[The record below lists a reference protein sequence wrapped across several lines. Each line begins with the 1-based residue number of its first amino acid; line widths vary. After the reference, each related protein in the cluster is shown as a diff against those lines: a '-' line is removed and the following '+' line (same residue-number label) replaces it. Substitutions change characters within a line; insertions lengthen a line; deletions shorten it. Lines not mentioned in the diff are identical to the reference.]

1 MGRGMRR
8 EKHNSEC
15 IRSASERRKM
25 YSQQYSLVVSILCPS
40 SFCTKKI
47 FSWAKSEKFT
57 FSISNSSYAAC
68 IYKGHL

>member
-40 SFCTKKI
+40 SFCTKQSFHGQNPKNPL
-47 FSWAKSEKFT
+47 FYKLKLQLKCTDSR
-57 FSISNSSYAAC
+57 
-68 IYKGHL
+68 IY